1 MPVVSVRTGM
11 TGILW
16 VILVTPFTFY
26 KDYFDSVFVAAVSGD
41 YNLITD
47 AIRREAVSAASVCST
62 RCFFV
67 KAKSIWWGCDISCAH
82 HSGI

>member
-47 AIRREAVSAASVCST
+47 AIIRKAVTATSICGTRR
-62 RCFFV
+62 FFIKTKGV
-67 KAKSIWWGCDISCAH
+67 WWRRDISYAH
-82 HSGI
+82 HSAI

>member
-1 MPVVSVRTGM
+1 MPAVSVRTGK

-26 KDYFDSVFVAAVSGD
+26 KDYFDSVFVATVSGD

-47 AIRREAVSAASVCST
+47 AINL
-62 RCFFV
+62 
-67 KAKSIWWGCDISCAH
+67 
-82 HSGI
+82 